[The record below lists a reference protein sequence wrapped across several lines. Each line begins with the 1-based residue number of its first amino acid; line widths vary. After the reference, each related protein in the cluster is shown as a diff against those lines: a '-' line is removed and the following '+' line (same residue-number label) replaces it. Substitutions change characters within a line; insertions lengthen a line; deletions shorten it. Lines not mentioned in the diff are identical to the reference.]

1 MLVTTS
7 SNQMLS
13 STDGLT
19 DTLGTIR
26 IVRSVMS
33 VMSHVILMCDPHVIL
48 LDLRNNIIASSVS
61 AEAGGGH

>member
-1 MLVTTS
+1 
-7 SNQMLS
+7 MLS

-19 DTLGTIR
+19 DTLGTI
-26 IVRSVMS
+26 RSVMS